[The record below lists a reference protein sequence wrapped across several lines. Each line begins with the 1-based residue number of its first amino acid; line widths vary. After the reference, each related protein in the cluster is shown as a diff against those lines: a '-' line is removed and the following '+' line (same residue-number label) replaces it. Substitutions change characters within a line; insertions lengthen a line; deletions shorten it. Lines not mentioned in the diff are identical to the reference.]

1 MTLFSHNTIS
11 RFPRVKGSPLAWF
24 MRSTSYRRYSRLSG
38 QQDGFSVIELIIAGV
53 LILVLSAF
61 AIPAM
66 VSSVRT
72 AHLRGA
78 ASDMAGLYEQARIYA
93 IRDNNYYST
102 YVLAASGS
110 RPQLAYV
117 DLPNGSTAK
126 NGGTAAA
133 AWDPVITLT
142 SEVVQQ
148 AVGSAPNTA
157 NLKSQLLPS
166 TTPVTPIDT
175 SVTAA
180 TFGPR
185 GLPCT
190 PLALTGGSVC
200 DSAGGPTA
208 YWTFLKNTNSGG
220 WQAVTITP
228 AGRIGKWFYTGS
240 VWQKL

>member
-1 MTLFSHNTIS
+1 
-11 RFPRVKGSPLAWF
+11 
-24 MRSTSYRRYSRLSG
+24 
-38 QQDGFSVIELIIAGV
+38 
-53 LILVLSAF
+53 
-61 AIPAM
+61 M

-78 ASDMAGLYEQARIYA
+78 ASDMTGLYEQARIYA
-93 IRDNNYYST
+93 IRDNRYYST

-117 DLPNGSTAK
+117 DMLPKVRVGSPGSG
-126 NGGTAAA
+126 NGGTSVATG
-133 AWDPVITLT
+133 DPEVTLT

-148 AVGSAPNTA
+148 AVGSAPNTN

-175 SVTAA
+175 KVTAA

-190 PLALTGGSVC
+190 PIALTGGSVC

-228 AGRIGKWFYTGS
+228 AGRIGKWFYDGL
-240 VWQKL
+240 VWKKL

>member
-1 MTLFSHNTIS
+1 MIS
-11 RFPRVKGSPLAWF
+11 S
-24 MRSTSYRRYSRLSG
+24 MR
-38 QQDGFSVIELIIAGV
+38 
-53 LILVLSAF
+53 
-61 AIPAM
+61 M
-66 VSSVRT
+66 

-78 ASDMAGLYEQARIYA
+78 ASDMTGLYEQARIYA

-102 YVLAASGS
+102 YILAASGNS
-110 RPQLAYV
+110 PQLAYV
-117 DLPNGSTAK
+117 DLPKGSTAK

-133 AWDPVITLT
+133 AWDPVVTLT

-148 AVGSAPNTA
+148 AVASAPNTA

-166 TTPVTPIDT
+166 TTPVTPTDT
-175 SVTAA
+175 KVTAA

-200 DSAGGPTA
+200 DSSGGPTA
-208 YWTFLKNTNSGG
+208 FWTFLKNTTSGN

-240 VWQKL
+240 VWNKL